1 MLPLTYL
8 RAPEDLRTGILT
20 NRERTAAGVPIAPLP
35 EFPWQL
41 PMLNADAIRRDFTHL
56 TRGRTSLSI
65 PSHVRHSGEHPVF
78 IEPGAR
84 LEHCILNTS
93 DGPIWI
99 GHHALVMDGAMLR
112 GPLAVCEHA
121 VVKMGAA
128 LYPGTTVGPHCTV
141 GGEIKNSILMGW
153 SNKAHEGY
161 LGDAVVGYWCN
172 LGAGTTASNVKN
184 SGGTVRVFD
193 PGSGTSIEAGVKCG
207 LIMGDFSR
215 AAINTAFNTGT
226 VVGICC
232 SVHGTGG
239 LTPTYIRNFSFGQ
252 HTYRLDKLLEE
263 IRNWMG
269 FKGCKP
275 DEALLETIRNLY
287 LRASENP
294 EQTDNK

>member
-8 RAPEDLRTGILT
+8 RQQEDLRTGILT
-20 NRERTAAGVPIAPLP
+20 HRERSSLDLP
-35 EFPWQL
+35 SFHLPQFAWQL
-41 PMLNADAIRRDFTHL
+41 PQVNAACIQHDFFHL
-56 TRGRTSLSI
+56 TKDRKSL
-65 PSHVRHSGEHPVF
+65 PVPPHVRQLGDYPVF
-78 IEPGAR
+78 IEQGAR

-128 LYPGTTVGPHCTV
+128 IYPGTTVGPHCTV

-161 LGDAVVGYWCN
+161 LGDAVIGHWCN

-239 LTPTYIRNFSFGQ
+239 LTPAYIRNFSFGQ
-252 HTYRLDKLLEE
+252 QTYRLDKLLEE

-287 LRASENP
+287 LHASENP